1 MALLTRDELKDLAGN
16 SRGLCTSLYLPTHR
30 AGPEVQQD
38 PIRLQ
43 NLLRGAERELV
54 ASGMR
59 KEEADD
65 YLARAR
71 ELLKDTMCWQHQ
83 EDGLAVFLAEGTL
96 RTYRLPMAVRELGFV
111 GDRWYLKPL
120 LPLLIGDGR
129 FFILALS
136 QNRVRLFEGNR
147 EGAREVDLRAI
158 PSSLR
163 DAVGYDYEQKTL
175 QFRSSGP
182 RGGGRRGAMFHGHGA
197 GKDTAKDE
205 ILTFFRQ
212 VDEGIGKLIEDR
224 NAPLVLAT
232 VDYLAPLY
240 REVTKHGNVLE
251 KVITGNPDKLDGRE
265 LHGKAWSLLEPRVKA
280 ERDRIAAR
288 FPEMRRAAKAT
299 AELPEV
305 LIAADEGRVETLF
318 VGRGVERWGRFDRK
332 TRKVE
337 QRHER
342 QTGDA
347 DLVEVAAVTCL
358 LKGAAVYAIDPSRVP
373 GGGLVA
379 ALFRY

>member
-59 KEEADD
+59 KEEADATNTTFLQREKEEADD

-71 ELLKDTMCWQHQ
+71 ELLKDPMFWQHQ

-136 QNRVRLFEGNR
+136 QNRVRLFEGKR
-147 EGAREVDLRAI
+147 EGARVVALRAF

-163 DAVGYDYEQKTL
+163 DDVGYD
-175 QFRSSGP
+175 
-182 RGGGRRGAMFHGHGA
+182 
-197 GKDTAKDE
+197 
-205 ILTFFRQ
+205 
-212 VDEGIGKLIEDR
+212 
-224 NAPLVLAT
+224 
-232 VDYLAPLY
+232 
-240 REVTKHGNVLE
+240 
-251 KVITGNPDKLDGRE
+251 
-265 LHGKAWSLLEPRVKA
+265 
-280 ERDRIAAR
+280 
-288 FPEMRRAAKAT
+288 
-299 AELPEV
+299 
-305 LIAADEGRVETLF
+305 
-318 VGRGVERWGRFDRK
+318 
-332 TRKVE
+332 
-337 QRHER
+337 
-342 QTGDA
+342 
-347 DLVEVAAVTCL
+347 
-358 LKGAAVYAIDPSRVP
+358 
-373 GGGLVA
+373 
-379 ALFRY
+379 